1 MRKILIV
8 EDDVHIS
15 QNIAEFLNFS
25 DPGLTAEICHDGFS
39 AFAKA
44 AADDSISLIVLDIG
58 LPGLDGINLCQRLR
72 NIGWTKPV
80 IMLTAR
86 DTVEDKVRGL
96 ESGADDYLIKPFSL
110 TELLARIRVQLRHL
124 DQKTVQQ
131 VLQVGDLSANLHTW
145 EFSRAG
151 NPLKLNATLAK
162 ILVILMKKS
171 PGVVTRQELIEAVWT
186 TPPTNETLRSHL
198 YLLRNAIDKPFDH
211 PLLHTI
217 SGIGWTL
224 RENKP

>member
-25 DPGLTAEICHDGFS
+25 EPGLIAEICHDGFS

-44 AADDSISLIVLDIG
+44 AGDESIALIVLDIG
-58 LPGLDGINLCQRLR
+58 LPGIDGINLCQRLR
-72 NIGWTKPV
+72 NIGWIKPV

-124 DQKTVQQ
+124 DQKNAQEL
-131 VLQVGDLSANLHTW
+131 LQVANLSANLHTW
-145 EFSRAG
+145 EFSRG
-151 NPLKLNATLAK
+151 GTRLKLNATLAK

-171 PGVVTRQELIEAVWT
+171 PGVVTRQELVERVWT

-198 YLLRNAIDKPFDH
+198 YLLRNVIDKPFDR

-217 SGIGWTL
+217 AGIGWTL
-224 RENKP
+224 RENKA